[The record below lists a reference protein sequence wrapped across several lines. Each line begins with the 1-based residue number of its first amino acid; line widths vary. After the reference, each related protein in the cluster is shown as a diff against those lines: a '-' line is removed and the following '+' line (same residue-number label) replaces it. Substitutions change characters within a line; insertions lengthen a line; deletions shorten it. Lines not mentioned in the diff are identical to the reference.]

1 MITQEIYIPKYR
13 WTIHAYYAVT
23 TYYVDEIMEH
33 LWRIGIDGQT
43 ARKAY
48 ENLNKNDLDSGL
60 CYSNY
65 ANRETII
72 VVAKTSSAE
81 EFLNSMV
88 HEASHACVHIAS
100 ASYVDLK
107 SEEYAYMVGYLCM
120 EMYPKVKGL
129 ICDCCRNKQ
138 KHKHYE

>member
-1 MITQEIYIPKYR
+1 MITQEIYIPKYK

-33 LWRIGIDGQT
+33 LWRIGIDGQS
-43 ARKAY
+43 AKKAY
-48 ENLNKNDLDSGL
+48 ENLRENSLDSGL

-88 HEASHACVHIAS
+88 HEASHACTHIAT
-100 ASYVDLK
+100 AMYVNLK
-107 SEEYAYMVGYLCM
+107 GEEFAYMVGDLCM
-120 EMYPKVKGL
+120 KMYPKVKGL